1 MYSES
6 NEQRK
11 ANKPKS
17 RPRPAAKSKESK
29 ASAESKAIKIK
40 SEILQTQNV
49 IADKLRKLRAKRNSK
64 ERNLREKYTTL
75 ADSLEKVI
83 DKTHK
88 KSNVAASAADVKRK
102 NQKNDEPWL
111 LNEHFDENEW
121 FQNDNNDDDDDD
133 EIDVASFEL
142 PSSPPS
148 SPPPTYSVPI
158 VANPLPIATPPPIP
172 QRTNK
177 RSFVASSATTQ
188 HPLLAQNPSMPPAI
202 PPRKH
207 LLPQKEYNEKK
218 YVFASTP
225 SLASNAIQAVEQQQ
239 QHQHENALRRPIKR
253 ARSME
258 MTDDVDIFDP
268 NENFQNDRRR
278 KLSRNVVESIENGTK
293 TDQIHANDDDD
304 GDVEMIDKIDPESSV
319 GDAESADLRM
329 NNLMKNDASAYDN
342 DVDDEQFVE
351 FIQPNTSTP
360 TNFIANLLK
369 INRKN
374 RRPTNVL
381 PHVQFAKVD
390 LKRLSDK
397 RNTPHDENDSNS
409 DMSNILH
416 DLNTRKMDALNDG
429 EWNENDEEN
438 YKNVITILSPDDFD
452 DDGHFSGSADK
463 RRKVEI
469 ALSNF
474 NKNTIQK
481 IKYNAKNPKS
491 RKKVTDGM
499 KKTGSGLE
507 KPFIPYNQNIVYEYY
522 DDPNELCDRLRLLL
536 SSKSAGNSNHDQEIN
551 SIIEELR
558 ERGVIE

>member
-1 MYSES
+1 M
-6 NEQRK
+6 K
-11 ANKPKS
+11 MHCVDP
-17 RPRPAAKSKESK
+17 
-29 ASAESKAIKIK
+29 
-40 SEILQTQNV
+40 
-49 IADKLRKLRAKRNSK
+49 
-64 ERNLREKYTTL
+64 
-75 ADSLEKVI
+75 
-83 DKTHK
+83 
-88 KSNVAASAADVKRK
+88 
-102 NQKNDEPWL
+102 
-111 LNEHFDENEW
+111 LNAH
-121 FQNDNNDDDDDD
+121 
-133 EIDVASFEL
+133 
-142 PSSPPS
+142 
-148 SPPPTYSVPI
+148 
-158 VANPLPIATPPPIP
+158 
-172 QRTNK
+172 
-177 RSFVASSATTQ
+177 
-188 HPLLAQNPSMPPAI
+188 
-202 PPRKH
+202 
-207 LLPQKEYNEKK
+207 
-218 YVFASTP
+218 
-225 SLASNAIQAVEQQQ
+225 
-239 QHQHENALRRPIKR
+239 
-253 ARSME
+253 
-258 MTDDVDIFDP
+258 VDIFDP

-278 KLSRNVVESIENGTK
+278 KLSRNIVESMENGTK
-293 TDQIHANDDDD
+293 TDQIHANDDDDD